1 MNQQQIQKKVSLSQN
16 KDLDTN
22 YDEINSSK
30 DKRNNFNFGNLISFP
45 FKYKKLK
52 FFLDNF

>member
-1 MNQQQIQKKVSLSQN
+1 MKNFPKRMIQQQTQKKVRLSQN

-30 DKRNNFNFGNLISFP
+30 DKRKNSIFEI
-45 FKYKKLK
+45 
-52 FFLDNF
+52 

>member
-1 MNQQQIQKKVSLSQN
+1 MKNYPKRMNQQQIQKKVSLSQN

-30 DKRNNFNFGNLISFP
+30 DKRNNLNF
-45 FKYKKLK
+45 
-52 FFLDNF
+52 